1 MRKDLFY
8 LNRFLSLTIIFF
20 VVLSCQQKGRGF
32 DAEFARY
39 ISAFTYGNISSDAF
53 VQIELT
59 QDFQSVELNS
69 AIKEKL
75 FSFSPS
81 VKGSAFWLD
90 NHTIRFVPEPGELK
104 PGGKYNVR
112 FGLGKI
118 LDVEKKFNSFNF
130 NVHVNGQSF
139 TVDMNEYSP
148 QGINELEWN
157 SVSGLISFSNPVEV
171 EDVKR
176 MINVKGLK
184 QPVVNVAS
192 VNSFQ
197 YKVSVDSLLRNDK
210 DNTYYIIFDGK
221 AIGSKSKYE
230 HEVNIPALSKDFYLV
245 NNVSI
250 YDKAEQY
257 ICVNF
262 SDPIS
267 TSQDITGL
275 FSLSNIKNY
284 TYRIDKNVLKIYPE
298 SFPLGSFNLNI
309 NKGLK
314 NYAGLY
320 LGQDYNFQL
329 QAQTSKPQIKIDNGG
344 NILPNS
350 EELFLSFSAVNL
362 WAVDIKVI
370 KVYQNNIL
378 HYLQSKSF
386 NNDYN
391 SGEVRR
397 FGRLIKKQQLRLD
410 TDKSLDLANWNN
422 FSIDLAE
429 MFREDPG
436 SLYVVQMSMK
446 QEYSLYSCDGRSAVI
461 PENISMRRFS
471 DVDLSDEDKELWDTT
486 SPYYYESFDWS
497 RYKWEDRDNPC
508 TPSYYI
514 GSDKISEALVLSSNV
529 GIIAKSSLDNNM
541 MVVVTDILSAK
552 PISGSDVTIYNYQM
566 QSIGSGKTDSNGFA
580 NIEYNGGAPYV
591 VVAQHGKEL
600 GYLEVAI
607 ESSLSLSSFDVSGK
621 EVQKGLKGYTYT
633 ERGVW
638 RPGDSIYVS
647 FILEDKDNR
656 LPKDHPV
663 TLEVYTP
670 KGQFYQKQVKTEGVN
685 GFYTFIIDTEPNV
698 ETGVWQ
704 ARIKVGGA
712 TFYKQLRI
720 EAIKPNRL
728 KVRFDTDTIID
739 ASRGVISGTLSS
751 QWLHGSPAS
760 NLRAEIELS
769 LYKSDNPFKGYI
781 GYSFNNPLLSFERS
795 RSEIFKGTL
804 NSLGTVGVNAK
815 IPVAENAPGMLRGNV
830 LSRVYEPGGDM
841 SFYSQ
846 TLYYSPYSRYIG
858 IKSPSSSNNEVL
870 ETDSPISFDVTMLNL
885 RGQPTSGDASFKI
898 YKLGWSWWWDSSNRD
913 LASYVNSSS
922 ANIVSSG
929 AVHVTNGKGKVNFQV
944 DYPDWGRYLILVKD
958 NNGGHTSGVVFYVDW
973 PSWRGRSMKTDPN
986 NPSMLTF
993 TSDKSSYQV
1002 GEKAIVSIPGSAN
1015 GNALITLENN
1025 TGVIKKEWVK
1035 ISGNK
1040 DVKYVVDI
1048 TKDMAPNFY
1057 VFVTMLQPHNQTD
1070 NDLPIRMYGVKN
1082 ISVENKE
1089 SRLTPIIKMP
1099 DVLSPEKEFT
1109 ISVSEKDKKSM
1120 TYTIAIV
1127 DDGLLDLTAFKTPNA
1142 WDEFYSRES
1151 LGVRSWDLFNRVIGA
1166 NSGRFASILSI
1177 GGDEALKA
1185 SRDNVNRFKSI
1196 VKFMGPFTIKSGEVK
1211 NHNITLPQYVGSVRT
1226 MLIAGGDGA
1235 YGSSE
1240 KTTEVKSSLMTLSTL
1255 PRVLGPGEEVW
1266 LPVNVFALDG
1276 NVKNVSISVK
1286 SGGLLKPIGE
1296 TSKSIS
1302 FTRSGDQVVYFK
1314 FKSDNKTGVEQIEI
1328 KSSAN
1333 GSSFTEIIDIEV
1345 RNPMPPVV
1353 VTDSKIID
1361 SSSSRSLKIDADRA
1375 NLGDWATLE
1384 LSRLPSVSYSKNI
1397 NFLLYYPHSC
1407 TEQIVS
1413 RGFPLLY
1420 ADVFESLDDTGKRD
1434 INNKVNEIIQIISG
1448 RQISDGGFSYW
1459 SGDNYSSDW
1468 VTTYAGHFLIEA
1480 KNRGYSVP
1488 ESIIYRWVQFQKNKA
1503 QNWSLSNPSQ
1513 GYYSISM
1520 LDLQQSYRLYTLA
1533 LSGNTELGA
1542 MNRLKEIKE
1551 LSIQSRWRLA
1561 ATYVIAG
1568 KPDIANA
1575 LVFNIDDVVED
1586 YSFNNDSYGSVT
1598 RDKAMIMETYLLLN
1612 KIDRAL
1618 ALAPTIAESL
1628 SSEYV
1633 TTQTAAYGLIAMAKL
1648 YKEMG
1653 EGVIDI
1659 DWNLNGK
1666 EMKPINTPK
1675 SQYQVGVEPSESLIV
1690 DISNKGSGKIYT
1702 RLSMLIQPRDDKN
1715 NEPIN
1720 GSFDIGVKYISADNR
1735 VLNIKSLPQ
1744 GQEFTAVVTVRNGA
1758 EQSFTDL
1765 ALTQVFPS
1773 GWEILNER
1781 VLAGAHTASLA
1792 NYNYQDIRDDRV
1804 LTYFNLAAG
1813 ESKSFR
1819 VRLQASYKGKFYL
1832 PPVACQAM
1840 YAPNEQARNVGMW
1853 IEVVE

>member
-1 MRKDLFY
+1 MKKNFFRFS
-8 LNRFLSLTIIFF
+8 RFLSLMIILF
-20 VVLSCQQKGRGF
+20 VISSCQQKEKGI
-32 DAEFARY
+32 DAEFSRY
-39 ISAFTYGNISSDAF
+39 ISAFTYGNIPSDAF

-59 QDFQSVELNS
+59 QDFPSVELNS

-81 VKGSAFWLD
+81 VKGSAFWLN
-90 NHTIRFVPEPGELK
+90 NHTVRFVPEPGELK
-104 PGGKYNVR
+104 PGTKYGVR
-112 FGLGKI
+112 FGLGK
-118 LDVEKKFNSFNF
+118 LLKVDKKFNSFDF
-130 NVHVNGQSF
+130 NIHVNRQSF
-139 TVDMNEYSP
+139 SVDIGTYSP
-148 QGINELEWN
+148 QSINDLEWN
-157 SVSGLISFSNPVEV
+157 GVAGSVSFSNPVSI

-176 MINVKGLK
+176 MISVKGSN
-184 QPVVNVAS
+184 QAVVNVVAVSS
-192 VNSFQ
+192 VQ
-197 YKVSVDSLLRNDK
+197 YKVSVDSLFRSDA
-210 DNTYYIIFDGK
+210 DNTYKISFDGK
-221 AIGSKSKYE
+221 EIGSKSKYE
-230 HEVNIPALSKDFYLV
+230 HEVFIPALSKDFYVV
-245 NNVSI
+245 NEVSI

-257 ICVNF
+257 ICVSF
-262 SDPIS
+262 SDPVS

-284 TYRIDKNVLKIYPE
+284 TYRIDKNILKIYPE
-298 SFPLGSFNLNI
+298 SFPSGSFNLNI

-314 NYAGLY
+314 NISGLY
-320 LGQDYNFQL
+320 LGQNYNFQL
-329 QAQTSKPQIKIDNGG
+329 QAQSSKPQIKIDDGG

-350 EELFLSFSAVNL
+350 EQLFLPFSAVNL
-362 WAVDIKVI
+362 WAVDVKII

-378 HYLQSKSF
+378 YYLQSKSF
-386 NNDYN
+386 NNEYN

-397 FGRLIKKQQLRLD
+397 FGRLIKKLQLRLD
-410 TDKSLDLANWNN
+410 TDKSLDLTNWNN

-429 MFREDPG
+429 MFSEDPG
-436 SLYVVQMSMK
+436 SLYVVQLSMK
-446 QEYSLYSCDGRSAVI
+446 PEYSLYSCDGRSAVI

-471 DVDLSDEDKELWDTT
+471 DTKISEEDEALWDTT

-497 RYKWEDRDNPC
+497 QYRWEDRDNPC

-514 GSDKISEALVLSSNV
+514 GSEKISETLLLSSNV
-529 GIIAKSSLDNNM
+529 GIIAKSSLNNSM
-541 MVVVTDILSAK
+541 MVVVTDIMSAK
-552 PISGSDVTIYNYQM
+552 PISESAVTIYNYQM
-566 QSIGSGKTDSNGFA
+566 QAIGSGKTDSNGFA
-580 NIEYNGGAPYV
+580 NIEYKGGAPYV
-591 VVAQHGKEL
+591 VVAQHAKEF
-600 GYLEVAI
+600 GYLEVAV

-621 EVQKGLKGYTYT
+621 EIQKGLKGYTYT

-647 FILEDKDNR
+647 FILEDKEKK

-670 KGQFYQKQVKTEGVN
+670 KGQFYQKQVKTEGLN
-685 GFYTFIIDTEPNV
+685 GFYTFIIDTDPNA

-720 EAIKPNRL
+720 ETIKPNRL

-739 ASRGVISGTLSS
+739 ASRGIISGTLSS

-760 NLRAEIELS
+760 NLKAEIELS
-769 LYKSDNPFKGYI
+769 LYKSDNPFKGYV

-795 RSEIFKGTL
+795 KSEIFKGTL

-815 IPVAENAPGMLRGNV
+815 IPVAENAPGMLRGNI

-846 TLYYSPYSRYIG
+846 TLYYSPYNRYVG
-858 IKSPSSSNNEVL
+858 IKSPSTSSGDVL
-870 ETDSPISFDVTMLNL
+870 ETDSPISFDITMLNL
-885 RGQPTSGDASFKI
+885 RGQPLSGDTSFKI
-898 YKLGWSWWWDSSNRD
+898 YKLGWSWWWDSSNSD
-913 LASYVNSSS
+913 LATYVNSSS
-922 ANIVSSG
+922 ANVVSYG
-929 AVHVTNGKGKVNFQV
+929 DTYVTNGKGKVNFQV

-958 NNGGHTSGVVFYVDW
+958 KSGGHTSGVVFYVDW

-986 NPSMLTF
+986 NPTMLSF

-1002 GEKAIVSIPGSAN
+1002 GEKAVISIPGSAN
-1015 GNALITLENN
+1015 GNVLITLENSN
-1025 TGVIKKEWVK
+1025 GIIKKEWVK
-1035 ISGNK
+1035 SSNSDDI
-1040 DVKYVVDI
+1040 KYTIDI
-1048 TKDMAPNFY
+1048 TKEMTPNFY

-1082 ISVENKE
+1082 VSVENKE
-1089 SRLTPIIKMP
+1089 SKLTPIIKMP

-1109 ISVSEKDKKSM
+1109 ISVSEKDKKPM

-1127 DDGLLDLTAFKTPNA
+1127 DDGLLDLTSFKTPNA
-1142 WDEFYSRES
+1142 WDEFYSREA

-1185 SRDNVNRFKSI
+1185 SGDKVNRFKSV

-1211 NHNITLPQYVGSVRT
+1211 NHNVTLPQYVGSVRT

-1266 LPVNVFALDG
+1266 LPVNVFALERDVS
-1276 NVKNVSISVK
+1276 NVQISVK
-1286 SGGLLKPIGE
+1286 TNGILKPVGE
-1296 TSKSIS
+1296 TTKRVT
-1302 FTRSGDQVVYFK
+1302 FTKPGDQVVYFK
-1314 FKSDNKTGVEQIEI
+1314 FKSENKIGSEQIQI
-1328 KSSAN
+1328 ISSAN
-1333 GSSFTEIIDIEV
+1333 GVSFSENIDIEI
-1345 RNPMPPVV
+1345 RNPIPPVV

-1361 SSSSRSLKIDADRA
+1361 SSSLGTLRLAADGVGA
-1375 NLGDWATLE
+1375 ENWATLE

-1397 NFLLYYPHSC
+1397 NFLTSYPHSC

-1413 RGFPLLY
+1413 QGFPLLY
-1420 ADVFESLDDTGKRD
+1420 AEVFESLDDDSKKD
-1434 INNKVNEIIQIISG
+1434 INNKISEIIRVISG
-1448 RQISDGGFSYW
+1448 RQLSDGGFSYW
-1459 SGDNYSSDW
+1459 SGDNYATDW
-1468 VTTYAGHFLIEA
+1468 ATTYAGHFLIEA
-1480 KNRGYSVP
+1480 KNKGYNVP
-1488 ESIIYRWVQFQKNKA
+1488 ESILSRWVQFQKKKA
-1503 QNWSLSNPSQ
+1503 QSWTLTNPNQ

-1542 MNRLKEIKE
+1542 MNRLKEIDG

-1561 ATYVIAG
+1561 AAYAIAG
-1568 KPDIANA
+1568 KADVANA
-1575 LVFNIDDVVED
+1575 LVFNVDDVVED
-1586 YSFNNDSYGSVT
+1586 YSFNNDSYGSAA

-1612 KIDRAL
+1612 NIERAL
-1618 ALAPTIAESL
+1618 SMAPAIAESL
-1628 SSEYV
+1628 SDNYV
-1633 TTQTAAYGLIAMAKL
+1633 TTQTAAYGLIVMAKL
-1648 YKEMG
+1648 YQKMG

-1659 DWNLNGK
+1659 DWKLNGK
-1666 EMKPINTPK
+1666 DMKSVNTPK
-1675 SQYQVGVEPSESLIV
+1675 AQYQIGIEPSQSLVV
-1690 DISNKGSGKIYT
+1690 DINNKGKGKIYA
-1702 RLSMLIQPRDDKN
+1702 RVSMLTQPLVDKG
-1715 NEPIN
+1715 NEAKS
-1720 GSFDIGVKYISADNR
+1720 GLFDIGVRYISSDSR
-1735 VLNIKSLPQ
+1735 VLNVESLSQ
-1744 GQEFTAVVTVRNGA
+1744 GQEFVAEVAVRNGA

-1765 ALTQVFPS
+1765 ALTHIFPS

-1781 VLAGAHTASLA
+1781 VLEGTQSVSRA
-1792 NYNYQDIRDDRV
+1792 NFNYQDIRDDRV

-1813 ESKSFR
+1813 ESKTFR

-1832 PPVACQAM
+1832 PAVSCQAM

-1853 IEVVE
+1853 VEVVD